1 MRSMFRGLSLA
12 AVAAVFLVI
21 GLVAASQFGLTPA
34 SRAETPGAFWSE
46 GKDRAPAVQAPSF
59 ADLAERLAPSVVNIS
74 IATVVKGAGG
84 SGFSFG
90 PDSPF
95 RDFFGDEFF
104 RRFFEERNGVQRPRE
119 FKQRSLG
126 SGFIVSRDGYIV
138 TNNHVVEKAD
148 EIVVILSGGEEY
160 RARKVG
166 ADSKTDIALIKIE
179 ARQELPAC
187 NLGDSESVRVGDW
200 VLAIGNPF
208 GLGHTVTAGIVSAKG
223 RDLGAG
229 AYDDFIQTD
238 APINPG
244 NSGGP
249 LFDTA
254 GNVVGINTA
263 IIPGGGGGIGFAIP
277 VNLAKP
283 VLAQLRANKKVM
295 RAQLGISIQTITADL
310 AESLDLPDRK
320 GALVADVMRGSPAE
334 RGGLKRRDVIIAF
347 NGREVKNA
355 HDLPAM
361 VAYLPVGSEAEVA
374 FLREGRKETRRL
386 KLAEMK
392 DEEGS
397 PAAAA
402 EEQAPGTSSEE
413 ALGFT
418 VTAVTPEVAR
428 EMGIKEDARGVAVSE
443 VRDGSPA
450 AAANLRPGDL
460 ILEVDRSETSDLAS
474 FAKAMEKVRGK
485 KVFSLMISREGKTSL
500 LPLRRG

>member
-1 MRSMFRGLSLA
+1 MKNMLRGLTLVS
-12 AVAAVFLVI
+12 VAAVFLAI
-21 GLVAASQFGLTPA
+21 GLITASHLELTPS
-34 SRAETPGAFWSE
+34 SRAETPGAFWTE
-46 GKDRAPAVQAPSF
+46 GKDKAPAVQTPSF
-59 ADLAERLAPSVVNIS
+59 ADLAERLAPGVVNIS
-74 IATVVKGAGG
+74 IATVVKGGG
-84 SGFSFG
+84 VHSFQFG

-95 RDFFGDEFF
+95 REFFGDEFF
-104 RRFFEERNGVQRPRE
+104 RRFFDERNGMQRPRE

-148 EIVVILSGGEEY
+148 EIVVILSAGEEFK
-160 RARKVG
+160 ARKVG
-166 ADSKTDIALIKIE
+166 TDPKTDLALIKIE
-179 ARQELPAC
+179 AKRDLPAC
-187 NLGDSESVRVGDW
+187 RLGDSDSLRVGEW

-277 VNLAKP
+277 VNLAKS
-283 VLAQLRANKKVM
+283 VLAQLKDNKKVV
-295 RAQLGISIQTITADL
+295 RAQLGVTIQTITPDL

-320 GALVADVMRGSPAE
+320 GALVADVLRGSPAE
-334 RGGLKRRDVIIAF
+334 RAGLKRRDVIVVF

-361 VAYLPVGSEAEVA
+361 VAYLPVGSEVEVV
-374 FLREGRKETRRL
+374 FLREGRKETRRI
-386 KLAEMK
+386 KLSEMK
-392 DEEGS
+392 DEEGK
-397 PAAAA
+397 PVPA
-402 EEQAPGTSSEE
+402 EERPPGSSAEE
-413 ALGFT
+413 SLGFT
-418 VTAVTPEVAR
+418 VSALTPDVIR
-428 EMGIKEDARGVAVSE
+428 ELGLADDAKGVAVTE
-443 VRDGSPA
+443 VKDGTPA
-450 AAANLRPGDL
+450 ADANLRPGDL
-460 ILEVDRSETSDLAS
+460 ILEVDRLETPDLAA
-474 FAKAMEKVRGK
+474 FGKAMEKVKGK
-485 KVFSLMISREGKTSL
+485 KVFTLLVSREGKTSL